1 MQLAIEVRNLVK
13 RYRVWT
19 GGLLRRRYE
28 VIEALRGL
36 SFRVDYGEVYGL
48 LGPNGAGKT
57 TAVKIISTLLL
68 PDSGDAFVCGYSSIR
83 EPYKVRECL
92 GVMLSVERG
101 FFWKLTGIENLRYF
115 GTLYGIPRS
124 ELDNRIRRVAE
135 LTGLYEVRAHKRRF
149 EDMSLGMKARL
160 ALARALLRDPR
171 VLVLDEPTLGLD
183 PPSARRIRSLVR
195 ELARKGR
202 GILLTTHNM
211 FEAEMVCDRVGI
223 IVKGRI
229 IAEGTPDELKAR
241 VKGKSSVVVLV
252 RGPRERVEAIA
263 EAARR
268 ELGIPASLTDDASE
282 GHHRLRLVC
291 DPESTGRVSAW
302 VAEKA
307 LTLGVRVVGWRIE
320 EPTLEDVFVEVAGR
334 A

>member
-1 MQLAIEVRNLVK
+1 MHPAIEVKDLVK
-13 RYRVWT
+13 KYRIRVR
-19 GGLLRRRYE
+19 GLLRRRYE
-28 VIEALRGL
+28 EIEALRGL
-36 SFRVDYGEVYGL
+36 SFKVDYGEVYGL

-68 PDSGDAFVCGYSSIR
+68 PDSGEAFVCGYSSIR

-115 GTLYGIPRS
+115 GTLYGIPRG
-124 ELDNRIRRVAE
+124 ELEERIRMAAE
-135 LTGLYEVRAHKRRF
+135 LTGLYEVGADQRRF

-183 PPSARRIRSLVR
+183 PPSARRIRSLVK
-195 ELARKGR
+195 ELAGKGR

-211 FEAEMVCDRVGI
+211 FEAEMVCDRIGI

-229 IAEGTPDELKAR
+229 VAEGTPGELKAR
-241 VKGKSSVVVLV
+241 VKGKSSVVVLL
-252 RGPRERVEAIA
+252 RGPRERVEVIA
-263 EAARR
+263 DAARS
-268 ELGIPASLTDDASE
+268 ELGVSASLTDEAST

-302 VAEKA
+302 IVEKA
-307 LTLGVRVVGWRIE
+307 FTLGVRVVEWRVE